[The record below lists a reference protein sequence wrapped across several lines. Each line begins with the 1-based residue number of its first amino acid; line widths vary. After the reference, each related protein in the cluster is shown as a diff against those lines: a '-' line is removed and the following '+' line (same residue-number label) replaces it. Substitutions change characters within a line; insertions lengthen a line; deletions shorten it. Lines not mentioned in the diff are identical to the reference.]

1 MKRLFLSLFFVL
13 LLVPAFA
20 LLTIKGKIV
29 DSDSSSPIDF
39 VNVALINEKTQQPA
53 AGVTTDAGGTFELPT
68 VTKGKYTLRISFVG
82 YNTLNI
88 PLNVSDKPLNLGTLK
103 LQEDSKAL
111 AEVVV
116 VGQGSQMTFDIDKK
130 VFSVDQNVAAAGGSA
145 SDVLQNIPSVD
156 VDGEGNVS
164 LRNNSSVEVWING
177 KPSGLTADNR
187 AQVLQQMP
195 AESIDKIEVMTN
207 PSAKYKPEGTSGI
220 INIVLKKNRKAGYY
234 GSVSAGLIH
243 VDKAKPKGNL
253 GLNLNYSSSK
263 LDAFVNLGYRAMD
276 FVGGGTIDRFNLN
289 PSGQTVSSLLQ
300 TSDMGRGFSGFFG
313 RAGVDFHIND
323 KHTLSLSGFGMW
335 GSGYSSSEVNYQQ
348 FKYTNGVSDAIPF
361 RTFSRMGAGVGTRP
375 STSVTVD
382 YKFDIDKNG
391 SNLTSSLTYSP
402 HGRTGSDTIKQI
414 ENGNVTD
421 WFYQD
426 YEGNNDELEFKLDY
440 TKIFKNSHKLE
451 LGLNAVGE
459 TRESPAFAYDIL
471 DGGNQIKSYYN
482 NFNQSE
488 YNFAGYATYGNKIG
502 KFTYQAG
509 LRAEYFMRDWEN
521 SYYVFNELDQDY
533 KLKTDP
539 GKLYKKPNLFP
550 SAFVSYSLPNKNELQ
565 LNVTRRIRRPH
576 GREINPFRNY
586 SDSTNISYGNPDL
599 LPELSN
605 AFEFNYIKT
614 WDNHTLSS
622 SIYYRFT
629 DNVMQSVQFLNKG
642 TMENT
647 TMNVAKSTN
656 LGLELVAKNRILKV
670 VNLTSTLNLYYNKVN
685 ESSYASIYD
694 PTLITFVPEKEL
706 FSWNVKSMANI
717 ILGKNTFLQLSGD
730 YSAPRLI
737 AQGEESASYA
747 FDLGLRQTFMNKNL
761 SLNVMVRDMFN
772 TRKRTTITYGDG
784 FKQDSQSYFMGRM
797 IGITATYNFGNMK
810 PKQTK
815 KPSTEMNMD
824 GGMD

>member
-289 PSGQTVSSLLQ
+289 SAGQTVSSLLQ

-426 YEGNNDELEFKLDY
+426 YEGNSDELEFKLDY

-459 TRESPAFAYDIL
+459 TRESPAFAYDLI
-471 DGGNQIKSYYN
+471 DNKEIKSYYN
-482 NFNQSE
+482 NFVQSE
-488 YNFAGYATYGNKIG
+488 SNFAGYATYGSKIG

-509 LRAEYFMRDWEN
+509 LRAEYFLRDWDN
-521 SYYVFNELDQDY
+521 TYYESDLAAMP
-533 KLKTDP
+533 TTIP
-539 GKLYKKPNLFP
+539 GEMYKKWNFFP

-622 SIYYRFT
+622 SVYYRFT

>member
-1 MKRLFLSLFFVL
+1 MRRLFLSLFFL
-13 LLVPAFA
+13 SLLVPTFA

-29 DSDSSSPIDF
+29 DSESSTPIDF
-39 VNVALINEKTQQPA
+39 VNVALINEKTQLPA
-53 AGVTTDAGGTFELPT
+53 AGVTTDAGGAFELPT
-68 VTKGKYTLRISFVG
+68 VPKGKYTLRISFVG
-82 YNTLNI
+82 YNTLSI
-88 PLNVSDKPLNLGTLK
+88 PLNVSDKPVNLGVLK

-234 GSVSAGLIH
+234 GSASAGLIY

-263 LDAFVNLGYRAMD
+263 FDAFVNVGYRAMD
-276 FVGGGTIDRFNLN
+276 FVGGGTIDRYNLN
-289 PSGQTVSSLLQ
+289 SAGQTVSSMLQ

-313 RAGVDFHIND
+313 RAGIDYHLSDN
-323 KHTLSLSGFGMW
+323 HTISLSGFGMA
-335 GSGYSSSEVNYQQ
+335 GSGYSSSSVDYRLFNYVNNVPEL
-348 FKYTNGVSDAIPF
+348 TPF
-361 RTFSRMGAGVGTRP
+361 RTFSRVGAGVGSRP
-375 STSVTVD
+375 SSSITLD

-402 HGRTGSDTIKQI
+402 HGRTGTDTIKQV
-414 ENGNVTD
+414 ENGLVTNH
-421 WFYQD
+421 FYQD
-426 YEGNNDELEFKLDY
+426 YEGNNEELEFKLDY
-440 TKIFKNSHKLE
+440 TKIFKNSEKLE
-451 LGLNAVGE
+451 LGINAMSE
-459 TRESPAFAYDIL
+459 TRESPAYAFDL
-471 DGGNQIKSYYN
+471 LNNKEIKSYYN
-482 NFNQSE
+482 NFEQSE
-488 YNFAGYATYGNKIG
+488 YNFAGYATFGSKIG
-502 KFTYQAG
+502 KLTYQAG
-509 LRAEYFMRDWEN
+509 LRAEYFMRDWKNTYYEN
-521 SYYVFNELDQDY
+521 DIA
-533 KLKTDP
+533 TTPTTIP
-539 GKLYKKPNLFP
+539 GEMYKKLNFFP

-622 SIYYRFT
+622 SLYYRFT
-629 DNVMQSVQFLNKG
+629 DDVMQSVQFLNNG

-656 LGLELVAKNRILKV
+656 LGLELVAKNRLFKI
-670 VNLTSTLNLYYNKVN
+670 VNLTSTLNLYYNKID

-694 PTLITFVPEKEL
+694 PNIITRIPEQEL

-717 ILGKNTFLQLSGD
+717 ILGRNTFLQLTGD

-747 FDLGLRQTFMNKNL
+747 FDLGLRQTFLNKNL
-761 SLNVMVRDMFN
+761 SLNLMVRDMFN
-772 TRKRTTITYGDG
+772 TRKRTTITSGTG
-784 FKQDSQSYFMGRM
+784 FIQDSQSYFMGRM

-810 PKQTK
+810 PKQAK
-815 KPSTEMNMD
+815 KPSTDMNMD